1 MTFNDIKLT
10 SIELY
15 LLEDDIT
22 LLQQTCLGTQY
33 ALKPTLKLMIVYL
46 RGSVKLSQCD
56 RLFNYYLLRIRAVTR
71 ISRDIA

>member
-1 MTFNDIKLT
+1 MTLKGIKLT

-15 LLEDDIT
+15 LLEDDIA
-22 LLQQTCLGTQY
+22 LLQQTCLGTQN
-33 ALKPTLKLMIVYL
+33 ALKPALKLMIVYL